1 MIMGTMLAL
10 KKMLADLQTMKQ
22 AGRKI
27 VGVVAWDFQIAQIAD
42 RAGVDLVSVGD
53 SVGVNLWGQAP
64 DEITIEEMLTVCRAV
79 RRGVKRAV
87 VSVDLPA
94 HEQNV
99 DAAMRVKECGAD
111 MVKLLGS
118 ADLVRS
124 VVREGVPV
132 FAEFHGG
139 KDEAAMLVDHAKR
152 LEDAGASLLD
162 FRHSGPV
169 AGAAVSRAVKIP
181 VIGGL
186 GGGPWLDGRMRMAH
200 AAIGYGFAS
209 LESRTEQYANVARI
223 ALDALSEYARDVRS
237 GKQIKGQRG

>member
-1 MIMGTMLAL
+1 MN
-10 KKMLADLQTMKQ
+10 LQEMKR

-27 VGVVAWDFQIAQIAD
+27 VGVVAWDYQMAQIAD
-42 RAGVDLVSVGD
+42 RAGADLISVGD

-64 DEITIEEMLTVCRAV
+64 DEITIEEMLIVCRAV

-99 DAAMRVKECGAD
+99 EAALRLKECGAD
-111 MVKLLGS
+111 MVKLIGS

-124 VVREGVPV
+124 VVAAGVPV

-139 KDEAAMLVDHAKR
+139 KDEPEMLVEHAKR
-152 LEDAGASLLD
+152 LEDAGATLLD

-169 AGAAVSRAVKIP
+169 AGEAVARAVKIP

-186 GGGPWLDGRMRMAH
+186 GGGPWLDGRMRMAL
-200 AAIGYGFAS
+200 AAIGYIPS
-209 LESRTEQYANVARI
+209 QTEQYANVARTTLE
-223 ALDALSEYARDVRS
+223 ALRAYADDVRA
-237 GKQIKGQRG
+237 GKQIRGQRA